1 MSYWRSGHLFDN
13 IDDWG
18 LTIDSRREAATSDQ
32 MLCGLA
38 VAEFKDAIVVLNVV
52 RYQIN
57 NFLVPKSKVDGF
69 DGTLVQFKIS
79 QTSPFLFCF

>member
-1 MSYWRSGHLFDN
+1 LSYWRSGHPFDN

-18 LTIDSRREAATSDQ
+18 LTIASQREAATSDQ

-38 VAEFKDAIVVLNVV
+38 VAEFKDAIVVLNVG

-69 DGTLVQFKIS
+69 DGTLGHLKIS
-79 QTSPFLFCF
+79 QTNLFLFCF